1 MNHKKSGKV
10 KTPKLSL
17 VACLQI
23 SFAILAC
30 QLNSIV
36 GRPELIQLNELDDL
50 PDIPD
55 FRRSRDKTQYSVKVQ
70 TYNAIP
76 NENRPLYNAKQQNED
91 KTPQKSNPDF
101 QPIQIT
107 QDDVV
112 TGSNSVYGSQ
122 SLSNSGMIYAISQ
135 SQRSTSEPLVPA
147 GTLTIGH
154 LAS

>member
-1 MNHKKSGKV
+1 M
-10 KTPKLSL
+10 
-17 VACLQI
+17 
-23 SFAILAC
+23 
-30 QLNSIV
+30 
-36 GRPELIQLNELDDL
+36 IQLNELDDL

-76 NENRPLYNAKQQNED
+76 NENRPLYSSKQQNED

-101 QPIQIT
+101 HPIQIT

-147 GTLTIGH
+147 GTLTTDH
-154 LAS
+154 LASLISKISSFQRRLNQFSCSSCLRKERLSRHQCNTFSF